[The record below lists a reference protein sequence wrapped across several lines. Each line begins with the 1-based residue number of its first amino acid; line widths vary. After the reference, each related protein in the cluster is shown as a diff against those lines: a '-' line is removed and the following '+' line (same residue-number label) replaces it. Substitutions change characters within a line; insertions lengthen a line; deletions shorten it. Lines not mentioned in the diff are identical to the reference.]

1 MHSAE
6 NYGIELFGL
15 TRKNPSWQTRTTG
28 GFDATRFQIDWD
40 NRQVLCPAGKRSTQW
55 LEGKIRGRY
64 SRQVVRV
71 KFGRKD
77 CLNCENRDKCVRS
90 KVGGA
95 RQLLLPPRELYLALE
110 KTRAMFSSN
119 EGQSEYRHRAGIEG
133 TLSQGIRRGTMR
145 RSRYAGLAKTHLQ
158 EVATATAINLLRTI
172 NFLNQVPKATTRV
185 SRFAM
190 LAH

>member
-1 MHSAE
+1 MHSTE
-6 NYGIELFGL
+6 KYGIELFGP

-40 NRQVLCPAGKRSTQW
+40 SRQVLCPAGKRSTQW
-55 LEGKIRGRY
+55 LAGEIRGRY

-77 CLNCENRDKCVRS
+77 CLNCENRDQCVRS

-95 RQLLLPPRELYLALE
+95 RQLLLPPRELHLALE
-110 KTRAMFSSN
+110 KTRSMLSSN
-119 EGQSEYRHRAGIEG
+119 EGQSEYRHRAGNEG

-172 NFLNQVPKATTRV
+172 NFLNQVPIATTRI